1 MAKQNPNSANQIQ
14 IYYYDELEKIN
25 NYGEDTS
32 GVTLPGIVTSI
43 SVTENSDG
51 TWSKTET
58 TQNKPYSTVNEI
70 KNEIIDERDE
80 VVANYENLI
89 KPLDEEMYD
98 YNEQINQK
106 KQLIVDLV
114 DHAITIGCTYI
125 SPIIGVA
132 TSPGA
137 ENIGGVSVGI
147 GSTIRKDR
155 AVINRYTNLDDPRAE
170 NPFDPDVDQDM
181 SSSNLGKGYKNYT
194 DNNSG
199 EILTS
204 NYKFIPAT
212 LLSHPVIPVGLGASC
227 VAIAN
232 SISSLAQEIDALRPL
247 REENVEEINLL
258 KEDKKAEEVR
268 LWGLKQSELE
278 LENRKEKLTKLIKNV
293 SKYTDPVVLE
303 SLLLWIDASRDY
315 AADNTIFNETGTD
328 DITVVQ
334 NLADTSGSSDIST
347 PTKPVYMASDGQ
359 SIGFN
364 QYFPL
369 PPYAVENQRIDVG
382 ENYISNG
389 ISNTYTLEAW
399 FKLLDD
405 SELGSSVSSDGASLV
420 GVDDIRGYGMQLYK
434 PDSIKLNF
442 GGRAGS
448 SSIDSS
454 TDIVKDT
461 WYHVV
466 CTSSPSTGGKI
477 YINGKLDKS
486 GSHVSIPSSAQ
497 NLIISTLKNNITKE
511 LRARIGLVRVYGKVL
526 SQEEVTG
533 NYQVD
538 VGRFS

>member
-1 MAKQNPNSANQIQ
+1 MAEQNKNSANQIQ

-25 NYGEDTS
+25 NYGKDTS

-43 SVTENSDG
+43 SVTENSNG

-58 TQNKPYSTVNEI
+58 TQKKPYSTVNEI

-80 VVANYENLI
+80 VVANYENLV
-89 KPLDEEMYD
+89 KPLDEQMYD

-114 DHAITIGCTYI
+114 NEAITIGCTYI

-147 GSTIRKDR
+147 GSTIREDR
-155 AVINRYTNLDDPRAE
+155 AIISRYTNLDDPQSE
-170 NPFDPDVDQDM
+170 NPFDPDVDENI

-199 EILTS
+199 NILTS
-204 NYKFIPAT
+204 NYKFIPST
-212 LLSHPVIPVGLGASC
+212 LISHPISVGSSC
-227 VAIAN
+227 VGIAN
-232 SISSLAQEIDALRPL
+232 SIISLAQEIDALRPL
-247 REENVEEINLL
+247 REQNVEEINLL

-268 LWGLKQSELE
+268 RWGLKQSELE
-278 LENRKEKLTKLIKNV
+278 LETRKEKLTNLLKNV

-303 SLLLWIDASRDY
+303 SLLFWIDASRDY
-315 AADNTIFNETGTD
+315 AADNDVFNETGTD
-328 DITVVQ
+328 DITVFQ

-347 PTKPVYMASDGQ
+347 PTKPVYMGSDGQ

-389 ISNTYTLEAW
+389 ISNAYALEAW

-405 SELGSSVSSDGASLV
+405 SELGSSVSSGGASLV

-477 YINGKLDKS
+477 YINNKLDNS
-486 GSHVSIPSSAQ
+486 GSHISVPSSAQ
-497 NLIISTLKNNITKE
+497 NLIISTLKNNISKE
-511 LRARIGLVRVYGKVL
+511 FRGRIGLVRVYGKVL
-526 SQEEVTG
+526 SQEEVAG